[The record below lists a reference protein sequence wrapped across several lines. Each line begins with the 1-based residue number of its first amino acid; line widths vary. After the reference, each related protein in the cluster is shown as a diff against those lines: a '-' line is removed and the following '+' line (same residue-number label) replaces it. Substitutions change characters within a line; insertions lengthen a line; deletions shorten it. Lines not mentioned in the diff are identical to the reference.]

1 MKRLL
6 KNEAIHGVLL
16 FFLGIVLMQGIF
28 HLGAFVFT
36 GSFYVSENAKA
47 AGALIGLIVGIAI
60 VIWHFAPDTKD

>member
-1 MKRLL
+1 
-6 KNEAIHGVLL
+6 
-16 FFLGIVLMQGIF
+16 MQGIF